1 MDYATE
7 WVAITDDTVV
17 CYYVNKKNGES
28 GKCCNKE
35 TDSGIIIRILILSL
49 NLQATTFIATR
60 PVTSDVAACSLLAFF
75 CMYFTIFP

>member
-49 NLQATTFIATR
+49 NLQLL
-60 PVTSDVAACSLLAFF
+60 SLQD
-75 CMYFTIFP
+75 P